1 MRGLATLSL
10 IEMKDK
16 EAARSTSNKKIAFI
30 IGAVVFVWY
39 VASIFTVWN
48 P

>member
-1 MRGLATLSL
+1 MRGLAMLSL
-10 IEMKDK
+10 VQMKDK
-16 EAARSTSNKKIAFI
+16 EVARSASNKKIAFI

>member
-1 MRGLATLSL
+1 MKQKDAT
-10 IEMKDK
+10 
-16 EAARSTSNKKIAFI
+16 RSSSNKKIAFI

-48 P
+48 H

>member
-1 MRGLATLSL
+1 
-10 IEMKDK
+10 MKDK
-16 EAARSTSNKKIAFI
+16 EALRSASNKKIAFI
-30 IGAVVFVWY
+30 IGAVVFCWY